1 MDSNKPLDAFLVA
14 AAQAGERDKLEAL
27 IRRWQ
32 PRLLAHAWR
41 LLRDT
46 DQAKEAVQ
54 EGWLQIIRG
63 LRGLH
68 SADAF
73 PAWALQIITRRCAHT
88 IRTLRRDRSLQA
100 QIDAE
105 PLPPP
110 APDPAEGHESQ
121 LSHTRIRAAL
131 TRLNPDQHAAIA
143 LFYFEDLSVAEI
155 ALALDAPSG
164 TIKTRLM
171 HARKRLHDI
180 LAETGDMP

>member
-1 MDSNKPLDAFLVA
+1 MQRNKTLDAFLVA
-14 AAQAGERDKLEAL
+14 AAQAGERDKLDAL
-27 IRRWQ
+27 VRRWQ

-46 DQAKEAVQ
+46 EQAKDAVQ
-54 EGWLQIIRG
+54 EGWVQIIRG

-73 PAWALQIITRRCAHT
+73 PAWALQIITRRCAQT
-88 IRTLRRDRSLQA
+88 IRTLCRHRSLQA

-105 PLPPP
+105 PTPPP
-110 APDPAEGHESQ
+110 APDPADDHESQ
-121 LSHTRIRAAL
+121 FSQTRIKAAL
-131 TRLNPDQHAAIA
+131 GQLNPDQHAATA
-143 LFYFEDLSVAEI
+143 LFYFEGLSVAEI
-155 ALALDAPSG
+155 ALALDTPSG

-180 LAETGDMP
+180 LAETGDTP